1 MLFAGRQYVVR
12 ANVVVNWNGILQGS
26 FRKIRAVRVEYN
38 TISSVVYEG
47 NGGEATEYAA
57 PLANGADSV
66 PVPGVF
72 DSTQLQP
79 HLMRTEILPRRKV
92 KHDETNLVHALSD
105 VRVDPDWRTD
115 VQATTHVW
123 YCRDMAADRNSCQL
137 KGMSSPVAAAAP
149 TTDKLDSFWPSPS
162 PGDED
167 NLPDGTPL
175 TIPPHGMQ
183 DEKDYTFTL
192 MSIKSKRKSL
202 PDMGVLSTANRT
214 CPSANIEAIRGR
226 VNPQFLYRIYGGGA
240 STLGT
245 VQFKWTL
252 ADTQP
257 LSAPSL
263 SAGATTAWLD
273 KAYFSVAKNTM
284 VAGRE
289 YKLTLNTR
297 AVATASDPSAC
308 MGSAERIVLTNVAPR
323 PIDGISFE
331 PAAGGVEF
339 NTTFTV
345 ECGQWVDTVNP
356 KL

>member
-1 MLFAGRQYVVR
+1 
-12 ANVVVNWNGILQGS
+12 
-26 FRKIRAVRVEYN
+26 
-38 TISSVVYEG
+38 
-47 NGGEATEYAA
+47 
-57 PLANGADSV
+57 
-66 PVPGVF
+66 
-72 DSTQLQP
+72 
-79 HLMRTEILPRRKV
+79 
-92 KHDETNLVHALSD
+92 
-105 VRVDPDWRTD
+105 
-115 VQATTHVW
+115 
-123 YCRDMAADRNSCQL
+123 
-137 KGMSSPVAAAAP
+137 
-149 TTDKLDSFWPSPS
+149 
-162 PGDED
+162 
-167 NLPDGTPL
+167 
-175 TIPPHGMQ
+175 MQ

>member
-1 MLFAGRQYVVR
+1 MGWPTATGLHPDVTAQEAKLVALAAAEKSNTLNVPKNMLFAGRQYVVR

-92 KHDETNLVHALSD
+92 
-105 VRVDPDWRTD
+105 
-115 VQATTHVW
+115 THVW

-175 TIPPHGMQ
+175 TIPPH
-183 DEKDYTFTL
+183 
-192 MSIKSKRKSL
+192 SNAR
-202 PDMGVLSTANRT
+202 
-214 CPSANIEAIRGR
+214 
-226 VNPQFLYRIYGGGA
+226 
-240 STLGT
+240 
-245 VQFKWTL
+245 
-252 ADTQP
+252 
-257 LSAPSL
+257 
-263 SAGATTAWLD
+263 
-273 KAYFSVAKNTM
+273 
-284 VAGRE
+284 
-289 YKLTLNTR
+289 
-297 AVATASDPSAC
+297 
-308 MGSAERIVLTNVAPR
+308 
-323 PIDGISFE
+323 
-331 PAAGGVEF
+331 
-339 NTTFTV
+339 
-345 ECGQWVDTVNP
+345 
-356 KL
+356 